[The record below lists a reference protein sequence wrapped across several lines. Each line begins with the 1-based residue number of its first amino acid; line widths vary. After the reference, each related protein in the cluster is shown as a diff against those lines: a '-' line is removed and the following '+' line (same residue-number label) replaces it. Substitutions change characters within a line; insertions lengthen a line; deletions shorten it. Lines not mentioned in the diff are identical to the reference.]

1 MDVSTHPTLIAARYA
16 LIAII
21 WSGLMLMITALA
33 QTETMSD
40 GAVGL
45 VLAAVIGATFIS
57 AMLLRE
63 SRAPR
68 VIVPHADS
76 GRKRKNE
83 LSIGADPM
91 SLLTDDDIEELRA
104 EFKDELRRRYLQGLN
119 EDGASEPASF
129 EALLEDRQQRKRR

>member
-63 SRAPR
+63 SRASRAIEPPIR
-68 VIVPHADS
+68 SAD
-76 GRKRKNE
+76 KRKNE

-119 EDGASEPASF
+119 DGGASEPASF